1 MEGWRGGGAKEYMSA
16 ATTTLAMSNTHAIRS
31 TVKQSPSP
39 YPMTNPSPPHHPP
52 LPAPAQLDMSD
63 QNLLAGGT
71 FEVDF
76 KVNRDRGM
84 SFEFFAFQ
92 SDEAG
97 EIGAI
102 SSITAGPRIE
112 LPTQNTVTFSSQI
125 PPSSGIPRTPNRPRG
140 DSIIFDPRSFEDGG
154 IHETAALGVEVETP
168 LKERIERRVLMEDSD
183 EGETE
188 DEYMAR
194 LALDARRHSSS
205 SSQMIADSKISVSNV
220 IDGDQLSRRE
230 KMKLQSIINKAKSAI
245 ASKVKPKRRKSTS
258 PKPTPKSIPK
268 KVVPATPPKKKKIL
282 VEKLVPPAV
291 LTELAPDLYISSH
304 AGDKVLVN
312 SAVVLLTAALN
323 NNLFTGVYDTSPFA
337 ALHTLNKE
345 GRIGIYTP
353 AQRKAR
359 VKKFHSKRKMRIW
372 RKRIKYDCRKK
383 LADSR
388 PRIKGRFVKRQDV
401 VTGNEGAVEIGV
413 ELFPEKG
420 HD

>member
-1 MEGWRGGGAKEYMSA
+1 RTRVFSIDVDPDMEIGE
-16 ATTTLAMSNTHAIRS
+16 
-31 TVKQSPSP
+31 
-39 YPMTNPSPPHHPP
+39 
-52 LPAPAQLDMSD
+52 LDMND

-102 SSITAGPRIE
+102 SSITAGPRIQA
-112 LPTQNTVTFSSQI
+112 PSSPQNTVTFSSDI
-125 PPSSGIPRTPNRPRG
+125 PLSSGVPRTPNRPRG
-140 DSIIFDPRSFEDGG
+140 DSIIFDPRSFADGG
-154 IHETAALGVEVETP
+154 IHDTAALGVEVETP
-168 LKERIERRVLMEDSD
+168 LKARIERGVLMEDSE

-194 LALDARRHSSS
+194 LALDAQRQPQSL
-205 SSQMIADSKISVSNV
+205 QIAESKISVSNV

-230 KMKLQSIINKAKSAI
+230 KMKLHSIINKAKSAI
-245 ASKVKPKRRKSTS
+245 ASKVKPKRRKANS
-258 PKPTPKSIPK
+258 PKSTPKSTPK
-268 KVVPATPPKKKKIL
+268 KPLVAAPTPPPKKRVL

-304 AGDKVLVN
+304 SGDKVLVN

-337 ALHTLNKE
+337 ALHTLNKS

-359 VKKFHSKRKMRIW
+359 VRKFHSKRKMRIW

-388 PRIKGRFVKRQDV
+388 PRIKGRFVKRAEAKGGEGGGEGG
-401 VTGNEGAVEIGV
+401 TGVDDGTSQTLNFE
-413 ELFPEKG
+413 
-420 HD
+420 HTN